1 MTINIEQ
8 ANALEAWF
16 ALRNDPA
23 FISTTPEKRYETRLA
38 LADDLKVRALIDE
51 GEWRELVE
59 EAEAAYADELY

>member
-8 ANALEAWF
+8 VNALEAWF

-23 FISTTPEKRYETRLA
+23 FISTTPEERYETRLA

-59 EAEAAYADELY
+59 EAGAAYADELY